1 MNHFNSII
9 TVKSGALIIISLMFY
24 ACTSDDN
31 IVHKDKASDSFIELT
46 FEGGDYNSESK
57 EIRIDDEYYYYETAD
72 NNVSSDAVSSQ
83 MELEEYSYFANREGK
98 VVKYRFKI
106 NLSYIE
112 SESLIVDYD
121 IQFGEFLEAD
131 EAIYATV
138 YYNDDNS
145 IQIDNF
151 IIQDGYVKGNFEGF
165 LYNNTYGP
173 DFPNAKEMKITNG
186 KFKMKLE

>member
-1 MNHFNSII
+1 MNHFNINIVFKSIFM
-9 TVKSGALIIISLMFY
+9 LMTSFLF
-24 ACTSDDN
+24 CSCNSDDN
-31 IVHKDKASDSFIELT
+31 IVHKDKVSDSFIELT

-57 EIRIDDEYYYYETAD
+57 EIRIDDEYYYETAD